1 MQNIWWKQEQ
11 GCGNGVFGNVAK
23 AHRDGADAHK
33 GLWNLRLLSKKYV
46 NSKRL
51 NKEHAGLL
59 LNVSTG
65 KADVLRAAFAS
76 VFLTCVLGGKVQAS
90 EELPAMDEDQDRDS
104 FENLTCTNLRP
115 AGLCLR
121 VLGTAG

>member
-1 MQNIWWKQEQ
+1 M
-11 GCGNGVFGNVAK
+11 
-23 AHRDGADAHK
+23 
-33 GLWNLRLLSKKYV
+33 LSKKYV

-51 NKEHAGLL
+51 NKEHVGLL

-104 FENLTCTNLRP
+104 FENLMCTNLRP
-115 AGLCLR
+115 ARLCLR